1 MQPSLCFVYITT
13 VVFSADV
20 RSTYRNSFLCDRFR
34 AAAWLIFRT
43 VFRAAAWLIFR
54 TVFRAAVLRVYC
66 NIPFFGLF
74 YGIAALNHHN
84 NIGCGA
90 DAPAVADGNDKKMI

>member
-1 MQPSLCFVYITT
+1 MQPSLCFVYINAG
-13 VVFSADV
+13 VFRADV
-20 RSTYRNSFLCDRFR
+20 WSIYRNSFLCDRFR
-34 AAAWLIFRT
+34 TAAWLIFRT
-43 VFRAAAWLIFR
+43 IFRAAAWLIFR

-66 NIPFFGLF
+66 NIPFFRLF

-90 DAPAVADGNDKKMI
+90 NASAVADGNDKKMI

>member
-1 MQPSLCFVYITT
+1 MQPSLCFVYIIA
-13 VVFSADV
+13 VVFRADV

-43 VFRAAAWLIFR
+43 VFRAA
-54 TVFRAAVLRVYC
+54 VLRVYC
-66 NIPFFGLF
+66 NIPFFRLF

-84 NIGCGA
+84 DIGCGA

>member
-1 MQPSLCFVYITT
+1 MQPSLCFVYINA
-13 VVFSADV
+13 VVFCADV

-43 VFRAAAWLIFR
+43 FFRTAAWRVFR
-54 TVFRAAVLRVYC
+54 TVFRAAAWR
-66 NIPFFGLF
+66 IKFKTPFFGLF